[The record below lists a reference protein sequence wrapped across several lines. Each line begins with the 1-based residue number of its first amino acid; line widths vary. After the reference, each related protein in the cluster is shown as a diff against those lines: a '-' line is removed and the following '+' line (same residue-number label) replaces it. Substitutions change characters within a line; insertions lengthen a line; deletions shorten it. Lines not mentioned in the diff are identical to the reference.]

1 MLESDAPA
9 GTGGPQWPVHRD
21 SGEDGFIMFER
32 FTERARRA
40 VVLANEEARL
50 LGHDQ
55 IGTEHILLGLL
66 REGSGVGGRAL
77 RSLDITLEEARE
89 QVSAAVGAGSGTSAH
104 IAFTQRAKTTL
115 ERALR
120 EALQLGHEYIG
131 TEHILLGLLRDEK
144 DSAVQI
150 IAGLGADRAAVR
162 WRVLQLVPSGPGTP
176 RVAGSAS
183 PGSRVRLRPDDET
196 MAQFDTL
203 DSRLTAIEQW
213 VGVAPGLAELDHELM
228 RVRQEKEAA
237 IDAHDYR
244 AAEDLSET
252 ETELL
257 LDRDRRVHGWA
268 GQLTLAAEVAE
279 LRAEVAQLS
288 VEVGRLR
295 AARAGRPA
303 GGSNDRVQPGGRRR
317 ATAGHAPGGHAP
329 AGQDSASPATRS
341 DEQPGGATA
350 S

>member
-1 MLESDAPA
+1 MLESEAPA

-32 FTERARRA
+32 FTDRARRA

-66 REGSGVGGRAL
+66 REGGGVGGRAL
-77 RSLDITLEEARE
+77 RSLDISLEEARE
-89 QVSAAVGAGSGTSAH
+89 HVSAAVGAGSGKSAH
-104 IAFTQRAKTTL
+104 IPFTQRAKTAL

-150 IAGLGADRAAVR
+150 IAELGADRAAVR
-162 WRVLQLVPSGPGTP
+162 WRVLQLVPGEFASS
-176 RVAGSAS
+176 RVPPAAS
-183 PGSRVRLRPDDET
+183 PGPRVRVRPDDET
-196 MAQFDTL
+196 TVQFDTL

-228 RVRQEKEAA
+228 RVRQDKETA

-244 AAEDLSET
+244 TAEDLSET

-257 LDRDRRVHGWA
+257 LDRDRRVRGWA
-268 GQLTLAAEVAE
+268 GQPTLAAEVAE
-279 LRAEVAQLS
+279 LRSEVAQLS
-288 VEVGRLR
+288 AEVARLR
-295 AARAGRPA
+295 AARAGRA
-303 GGSNDRVQPGGRRR
+303 TSGSSDRAQQGGRRR
-317 ATAGHAPGGHAP
+317 APAGHSAAEHDSEAPVA
-329 AGQDSASPATRS
+329 RRE
-341 DEQPGGATA
+341 EQPGGATA

>member
-32 FTERARRA
+32 FTDRARRA
-40 VVLANEEARL
+40 VALANEEARL

-66 REGSGVGGRAL
+66 REAGGAAGRAL

-89 QVSAAVGAGSGTSAH
+89 HVAAAVGPGTGKSAH
-104 IAFTQRAKTTL
+104 IPFTQRAKSVL

-131 TEHILLGLLRDEK
+131 TEHILLGLLRDDK

-162 WRVLQLVPSGPGTP
+162 WRVLQLIPSGPGTS
-176 RVAGSAS
+176 RS
-183 PGSRVRLRPDDET
+183 PGTTSAGPRVRLLLDDE
-196 MAQFDTL
+196 ARARFDSA
-203 DSRLTAIEQW
+203 DSRLSAIEQW

-228 RVRQEKEAA
+228 RVRQDKEAA

-244 AAEDLSET
+244 TAEDLSET

-257 LDRDRRVHGWA
+257 LDRDRRVRGWA
-268 GQLTLAAEVAE
+268 GQPTLAAELAQ
-279 LRAEVAQLS
+279 LRSEVAQLS
-288 VEVGRLR
+288 AEVARLH
-295 AARAGRPA
+295 AAR
-303 GGSNDRVQPGGRRR
+303 GGRATGARSER
-317 ATAGHAPGGHAP
+317 A
-329 AGQDSASPATRS
+329 
-341 DEQPGGATA
+341 QPGGATA